1 MLGTACSGLSFC
13 YHACYGRTCH
23 WQLLSLAFLPL
34 SIITI
39 TKKAPTLVLFWLL
52 VEMTGVEPVSKRGLT
67 VLSSC
72 EVQILNFSRC
82 RLLHRLHF
90 DEVLIYLSAP
100 HHWQKDLPILNDAAL
115 LSDRTTGA
123 TGSLITQ
130 RKPIDYYFLR
140 LI

>member
-1 MLGTACSGLSFC
+1 M
-13 YHACYGRTCH
+13 
-23 WQLLSLAFLPL
+23 
-34 SIITI
+34 
-39 TKKAPTLVLFWLL
+39 
-52 VEMTGVEPVSKRGLT
+52 VEMTGVEPVTKLGLT

-72 EVQILNFSRC
+72 EVQILNFSGC

-100 HHWQKDLPILNDAAL
+100 HRWQKDLPILNDAAL